1 MEKSAGELRSN
12 TTEQTISSGLL
23 LLWGCRKR
31 IKRLM
36 KTVGRLP
43 RRTPIPEHQIVEAF
57 HRTALQ
63 LAAIL
68 LLILFSDIAP
78 SRATEKNIW
87 EEFSGEKALAHVQRL
102 VDLGPHP
109 GGSDASG
116 KARDYIEQQ
125 LRDSGWQVT
134 RQAFTDDTPRG
145 KIHFV
150 NLIARFSSDANQASP
165 SFLLCS
171 HYDTKLFDTIR
182 FVGADD
188 GGSSTGLLLELARV
202 LGQHA
207 SVARNVELVFF
218 DGEEAYEN
226 FSDTDGLYGSR
237 YFARKLQS
245 EGAKRFRG
253 GILFDMVGDRSL
265 GITLPADS
273 PAAMARD
280 VFAAAEALKL
290 RKYFSYLDRD
300 LIDDHAPL
308 NAIGIPTIDIIDFDY
323 PWWHTADDTMD
334 KISAQSLQIVG
345 SVALYYLAEFGLKR

>member
-1 MEKSAGELRSN
+1 
-12 TTEQTISSGLL
+12 
-23 LLWGCRKR
+23 
-31 IKRLM
+31 M
-36 KTVGRLP
+36 KIAGRLSQTAI
-43 RRTPIPEHQIVEAF
+43 RECVLVKAF
-57 HRTALQ
+57 HRNALQ
-63 LAAIL
+63 FAATL
-68 LLILFSDIAP
+68 LLVSFSQVDS
-78 SRATEKNIW
+78 SRAAEMKIW

-102 VDLGPHP
+102 VDFGPRP
-109 GGSDASG
+109 AGSEAIE
-116 KARDYIEQQ
+116 KARKYIEDQ
-125 LRDSGWQVT
+125 LRHSGWQVT

-150 NLIARFSSDANQASP
+150 NLLARFPGNANTASP
-165 SFLLCS
+165 SFLFCS
-171 HYDTKLFDTIR
+171 HYDTKLFDNIH
-182 FVGADD
+182 FVGAND

-207 SVARNVELVFF
+207 SIAKNVELVFF

-226 FSDTDGLYGSR
+226 FSETDGLYGSR
-237 YFARKLQS
+237 YFAKQLQT
-245 EGAKRFRG
+245 EGAKPPARSAARSIADGFRG

-280 VFAAAEALKL
+280 VFAAAEAVKL

-300 LIDDHAPL
+300 MIDDHTPL
-308 NAIGIPTIDIIDFDY
+308 NALGIPTIDIIDFDY

-345 SVALYYLAEFGLKR
+345 SVALYYLAEFALKR